1 MPAKK
6 PAPKSKSKPAPVR
19 RVLAPMDHIWD
30 LYSQAA
36 PSMTFSATNEEEWKT
51 WRRKLKAKFLEL
63 LGGMGDP
70 KCDLAPQVTKR
81 RKMDGY
87 TREHVVFQAR
97 PGRTVAAWVLT
108 PDSKGPVG
116 QVTRPVK
123 PGGSVGPLP
132 TLICLQGHGA
142 GKDEIVGISDDGTE
156 RAEYGGYQKDF
167 ALQAVRRGFFVIAP
181 DQFGFGERRDKE
193 DIAESKGKSS
203 CRKPSMAG
211 MLLGRTVP
219 GIRVYDV
226 SRCIDYLQTRP
237 ECDPARI
244 GCMGISGGGEITT
257 FAAAVEERIQAALIS
272 GYLAHWRDSIMAIL
286 HCEDN
291 YVPGVLQYAEMPD
304 IACLIAPRPV
314 FFENGTQ
321 DNIFPLKSARAAF
334 KKIKSAYDALGYAHR
349 CEMEVFEGDH
359 QWWGVKGFPFME
371 RWLKG

>member
-6 PAPKSKSKPAPVR
+6 PAAKPEPVR
-19 RVLAPMDHIWD
+19 RVMAPMEHIWD
-30 LYSQAA
+30 LYSQTA
-36 PSMTFSATNEEEWKT
+36 PSLAFNATNEEDWKT

-87 TREHVVFQAR
+87 TREHVVFQAQ

-108 PDSKGPVG
+108 PHVG
-116 QVTRPVK
+116 QTILSGKERAK
-123 PGGSVGPLP
+123 AGQTGLSGPQKLP

-142 GKDEIVGISDDGTE
+142 GKDEIVGINDDGTQ

-181 DQFGFGERRDKE
+181 DMFGFGERRDKD
-193 DIAESKGKSS
+193 DIAEAKGKSS

-211 MLLGRTVP
+211 ILLGRTVP
-219 GIRVYDV
+219 GIRVTDV

-237 ECDPARI
+237 ECDPERI
-244 GCMGISGGGEITT
+244 GCTGISGGGEITT

-314 FFENGTQ
+314 FFENGTL
-321 DNIFPLKSARAAF
+321 DTIFPLRSARAAF

-359 QWWGVKGFPFME
+359 QWWGVKGFPFLE